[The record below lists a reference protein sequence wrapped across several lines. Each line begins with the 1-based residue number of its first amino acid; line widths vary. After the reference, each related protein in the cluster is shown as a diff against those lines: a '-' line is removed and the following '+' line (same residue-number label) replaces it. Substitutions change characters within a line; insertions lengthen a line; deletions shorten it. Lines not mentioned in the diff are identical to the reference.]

1 MQRCKDVVKSA
12 GLQEREKLRCE
23 RMNSTNEETNL
34 SYVQTT
40 T

>member
-1 MQRCKDVVKSA
+1 MERCKDVVKSA
-12 GLQEREKLRCE
+12 GLQEREKLPCE
-23 RMNSTNEETNL
+23 KMNSANEETIL